1 MGTSFESTGTDAGY
15 PTRGKTLN
23 LEDGR
28 NAGLLRPF
36 WGRLGIAP
44 WGLFLL
50 AFAVLA
56 AARFYSAFGPP
67 QFRALFLL
75 QVLAM
80 WALPWIFLSAQG
92 RRGIGISKPRKW
104 LPALALSG
112 MAGSIAGLLS
122 FALGWAMPHDSSNN
136 LLAVVQKSLQ
146 LEQMRAAMPLGL
158 ILLATGVP
166 AIILTPVGEEVF
178 FRGIMQQAFTQ
189 RFNGIAATLVQGAA
203 FGVVHL
209 QLVALWHDAAGF
221 HVRWIEVAA
230 TLVAGVLLAG
240 LFTFCRM
247 RSGSLFASI
256 AAHAACNLAMLGA
269 VIIYFTR

>member
-80 WALPWIFLSAQG
+80 WALPWISAG
-92 RRGIGISKPRKW
+92 TG
-104 LPALALSG
+104 PAAGWPFQAAQMAPGSG
-112 MAGSIAGLLS
+112 AERNGWEYSRIAEFRSGGPCLMTCLTIRSHRPEEPAAGAD
-122 FALGWAMPHDSSNN
+122 ARPYA
-136 LLAVVQKSLQ
+136 
-146 LEQMRAAMPLGL
+146 LGL

-166 AIILTPVGEEVF
+166 AII
-178 FRGIMQQAFTQ
+178 
-189 RFNGIAATLVQGAA
+189 
-203 FGVVHL
+203 
-209 QLVALWHDAAGF
+209 
-221 HVRWIEVAA
+221 
-230 TLVAGVLLAG
+230 
-240 LFTFCRM
+240 
-247 RSGSLFASI
+247 
-256 AAHAACNLAMLGA
+256 
-269 VIIYFTR
+269 